1 MKAVFD
7 HIHKGAGFLN
17 NSKVFAGI
25 LMLLM
30 NIGSKYITVKLSD
43 SQEAYLR
50 NFVAREVI
58 IFAVCWMG
66 TRDILLATILTA
78 CFYVLSQHLFNEKSS
93 LCILPENHRNYHRL
107 HALADGH
114 VTDAEFKDAMNII
127 KVFHEQKSATEA
139 DKLYT
144 YFSDSRI

>member
-1 MKAVFD
+1 MKIVFG

-17 NSKVFAGI
+17 NSKLFAGL

-43 SQEAYLR
+43 SQEAFVR
-50 NFVAREVI
+50 NYVAREVI

-66 TRDILLATILTA
+66 TRDILLATMLTA
-78 CFYVLSQHLFNEKSS
+78 SFFVLTQHLFNETSP
-93 LCILPENHRNYHRL
+93 LCVLPEKHRNYHRL

-127 KVFHEQKSATEA
+127 KVYHEQKASSDA

>member
-1 MKAVFD
+1 MKVILENIHAGAT
-7 HIHKGAGFLN
+7 HIN
-17 NSKVFAGI
+17 NSKLFAGI

-43 SQEAYLR
+43 SQEAFIR
-50 NFVAREVI
+50 NNIAREVI

-66 TRDILLATILTA
+66 TRDVLLATMLTA
-78 CFYVLSQHLFNEKSS
+78 SFFVLTQHLFNETSP
-93 LCILPENHRNYHRL
+93 LCILPERHRNYHRMYPAEGTISESEL
-107 HALADGH
+107 KAALNTVKLA
-114 VTDAEFKDAMNII
+114 
-127 KVFHEQKSATEA
+127 HEQKSASEA